1 MEYVLLFGMLAAL
14 VLGWVFYQV
23 SETQRQMGLDRA
35 ARRLGM
41 NFNFGLPREL
51 RDAIGRFRCIEKAK
65 EAGGDFQAG
74 INTITG
80 ERRGRKV
87 ALFDYQWVTVRYMRT
102 RRSLL
107 WGGEREYRR
116 THTRSAVAAQMDVSI
131 PPVLIRPER
140 LVDKAAALLGY
151 EDIDFA
157 SMPEFSRRFYV
168 NSPDPAFARR
178 FVTPRLAK
186 FFLERVR
193 CTVDFAG
200 SWLLVSNDSVY
211 RASHAP
217 PLLEFASELAD
228 LVSREQSSPR

>member
-1 MEYVLLFGMLAAL
+1 MGYVLLFGALAAL
-14 VLGWVFYQV
+14 ALGWVLVQV
-23 SETQRQMGLDRA
+23 SETRRQMGLDRA

-51 RDAIGRFRCIEKAK
+51 RDAVDRFRCIEKAK

-80 ERRGRKV
+80 ERRGRKL
-87 ALFDYQWVTVRYMRT
+87 AFFDYQWVTVHYYRAG
-102 RRSLL
+102 RSWL
-107 WGGEREYRR
+107 WSDEREHRR
-116 THTRSAVAAQMDVSI
+116 THARSAVAAQMGVSL
-131 PPVLIRPER
+131 PPILIRPER

-151 EDIDFA
+151 EDIDFP

-193 CTVDFAG
+193 CTVDVAG
-200 SWLLVSNDSVY
+200 AWLLVSNDSVY
-211 RASHAP
+211 RASQAP
-217 PLLEFASELAD
+217 RLLELSSELAD
-228 LVSREQSSPR
+228 VITREQSG

>member
-1 MEYVLLFGMLAAL
+1 MEYVVLFGILAAL
-14 VLGWVFYQV
+14 AVGWVLVQV
-23 SETQRQMGLDRA
+23 SETQRQRGLDRA
-35 ARRLGM
+35 ARRLRM

-51 RDAIGRFRCIEKAK
+51 RDAIDRFRCIEKAK

-80 ERRGRKV
+80 ERRGRKL
-87 ALFDYQWVTVRYMRT
+87 ALFDYQWVTMHYYRT
-102 RRSLL
+102 RGGLFF
-107 WGGEREYRR
+107 GGERESRR
-116 THTRSAVAAQMDVSI
+116 THTLSAVAAQMGLSL
-131 PPVLIRPER
+131 PPILIRPER

-151 EDIDFA
+151 EDIDFP

-193 CTVDFAG
+193 CTVDVAG

-217 PLLEFASELAD
+217 QLLEFASELAE
-228 LVSREQSSPR
+228 VVTREQSALR